1 MYYVYILRCCDGS
14 FYTGYARDLAKRM
27 EKHHNPSDYSS
38 YTANRLPVELIWH
51 QSFPQKWQA
60 LKVERQLK
68 GWSRKK
74 KIAMMNENWDL
85 LRSLSKSSEH

>member
-14 FYTGYARDLAKRM
+14 FYTGYARDLSKRM

>member
-1 MYYVYILRCCDGS
+1 
-14 FYTGYARDLAKRM
+14 M